1 LDSLNPTFC
10 ARSAMLILLATKV
23 AAQGTCNLLGELYVT
38 SPFDQTLTIK
48 ADSSAD
54 ITTVQFSNL
63 TQFVQVTV
71 ERKPA
76 GEFDP
81 KNLQVGDRLCVQL
94 AAAQAKTAVRV
105 LVMKR
110 LEIQEHQ
117 KQVFSIW
124 ARNSALGV
132 VTGLNPENQT
142 IRLKEEL
149 ASGASQQATV
159 DASDPALFRSYSS
172 QAQAG
177 KDGVASTWS
186 RLKIGDRIYVQGIR
200 APVSP
205 KIRASVIFVGAVRG
219 VVGTISSMNGLGEV
233 IEVHELG
240 SGNTRLIQTRRDA
253 IFRASPFVEPVEA
266 PAPAASS
273 VPWDLYPV
281 SFADL
286 QKGDTISVLASEE
299 ESTEHTFTGLMVVTG
314 FGSYGINT
322 LPPPRHSGLLIHS
335 NLPADDV
342 ASRSVAYRSIK
353 IESTLTVFP
362 LVSPVTTTANGDF
375 WAVFPTISA
384 ALEFPAESRLKLNPS
399 CPTTAKDF
407 VFAPGEQ
414 RRSS

>member
-1 LDSLNPTFC
+1 MDSLNPTFC
-10 ARSAMLILLATKV
+10 ARSALLILLATKV
-23 AAQGTCNLLGELYVT
+23 AAQGTCNLLGEIYVT
-38 SPFDQTLTIK
+38 SPFDQTLTMK
-48 ADSSAD
+48 ADGSAD

-81 KNLQVGDRLCVQL
+81 KNFQVGDRLCVQL
-94 AAAQAKTAVRV
+94 AAGQAKTAARV

-132 VTGLNPENQT
+132 VTDLNPENQT
-142 IRLKEEL
+142 IRLKEDL

-177 KDGVASTWS
+177 KDGVASTWG

-200 APVSP
+200 APLSP
-205 KIRASVIFVGAVRG
+205 EIRAAVIFVGAVRG

-233 IEVHELG
+233 IEMHELG

-281 SFADL
+281 SFAGL
-286 QKGDTISVLASEE
+286 QKGDTISVLTSEG
-299 ESTEHTFTGLMVVTG
+299 ESTEHIFTGLMVVTG
-314 FGSYGINT
+314 CGSYGINT
-322 LPPPRHSGLLIHS
+322 LPPRHSGLLIHS

-342 ASRSVAYRSIK
+342 ARRRVAYRSIK
-353 IESTLTVFP
+353 IESTLIVVP
-362 LVSPVTTTANGDF
+362 LVSPVTMTANGEF
-375 WAVFPTISA
+375 WAVFLTISA
-384 ALEFPAESRLKLNPS
+384 ALELPAESRLKLNPS

-407 VFAPGEQ
+407 AFAPGEQ